1 MRRLYLVQH
10 GEAVGKD
17 IDPER
22 PLSERGHEEVRR
34 VSSFLRRAGVCVERV
49 LHSGKRRAEQTAE
62 VLAEAVLASG
72 SAEMRHGMLPK
83 DSADVVAG
91 EIAGWSGDIMLV
103 GHMPF
108 MARLASVLLTGDAV
122 TLTVSFRPG
131 SVVCLEEGDDEAW
144 DIAWM
149 IRPELIAGV

>member
-1 MRRLYLVQH
+1 
-10 GEAVGKD
+10 
-17 IDPER
+17 
-22 PLSERGHEEVRR
+22 
-34 VSSFLRRAGVCVERV
+34 
-49 LHSGKRRAEQTAE
+49 
-62 VLAEAVLASG
+62 
-72 SAEMRHGMLPK
+72 
-83 DSADVVAG
+83 
-91 EIAGWSGDIMLV
+91 MLV

-108 MARLASVLLTGDAV
+108 MARLASVLLAGDAV